1 MCSTIVYTYYI
12 FIYTWVTVKMVGDH
26 FSIAGFLS
34 EICTK
39 HCKAIGPPKSDNR
52 GPYTTVHSTW
62 RKPSKYCYAHSQ
74 NGQNRWEKFNLWC
87 TVSCSYHIIWHRTR
101 SLAVFL
107 SFFLSLFLIFLYLFP
122 LSPSVS
128 LSLSLTLLF
137 LWPTSFEQCHMFEG
151 LFSDTLSD
159 NLAIT
164 ICCTRSP
171 GQAIEPF
178 P

>member
-1 MCSTIVYTYYI
+1 
-12 FIYTWVTVKMVGDH
+12 MVGDH

-39 HCKAIGPPKSDNR
+39 HCKAIGPPKAITGDHTRQSIQLGVNKAN
-52 GPYTTVHSTW
+52 TVM
-62 RKPSKYCYAHSQ
+62 
-74 NGQNRWEKFNLWC
+74 
-87 TVSCSYHIIWHRTR
+87 HIHRTGKIDERNSTCGALFPAVTISFGIELAR
-101 SLAVFL
+101 SL
-107 SFFLSLFLIFLYLFP
+107 SFVLYFFISYISLFVP

-151 LFSDTLSD
+151 LFSDNLSD

>member
-12 FIYTWVTVKMVGDH
+12 YTYTWVTVKMVGDH

-39 HCKAIGPPKSDNR
+39 HCKAIAPPKSDNR

-107 SFFLSLFLIFLYLFP
+107 SFFIFLFLYFLYFFICFLSLPRFP
-122 LSPSVS
+122 S
-128 LSLSLTLLF
+128 LSLSLCCFCGQL
-137 LWPTSFEQCHMFEG
+137 PSNNVICSRG
-151 LFSDTLSD
+151 C
-159 NLAIT
+159 LAIT
-164 ICCTRSP
+164 LVITWP
-171 GQAIEPF
+171 
-178 P
+178 